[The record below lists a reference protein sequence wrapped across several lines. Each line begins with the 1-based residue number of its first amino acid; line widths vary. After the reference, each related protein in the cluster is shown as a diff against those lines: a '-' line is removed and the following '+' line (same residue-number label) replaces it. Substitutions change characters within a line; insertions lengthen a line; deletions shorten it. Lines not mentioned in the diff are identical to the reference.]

1 MSTRGIMI
9 PDYTNEQL
17 LEVAEIKTQ
26 EMVTV
31 NSDVW
36 FREQLVEELKKR
48 NIEFDYDKILR
59 GKIVSFS
66 YIK

>member
-17 LEVAEIKTQ
+17 LEVAKIKTQ

-36 FREQLVEELKKR
+36 FREQLVEEMKKR

>member
-9 PDYTNEQL
+9 SDYTNEQL
-17 LEVAEIKTQ
+17 LEVAEIKTN

-36 FREQLVEELKKR
+36 FREQLVDEMKKR
-48 NIEFDYDKILR
+48 NIEFDYNKILR
-59 GKIVSFS
+59 GKVISFS

>member
-1 MSTRGIMI
+1 MRGIMI

-17 LEVAEIKTQ
+17 LEVAQTKTK

-36 FREQLVEELKKR
+36 FRQQLVEEMKKR

-59 GKIVSFS
+59 GKVVSFS
-66 YIK
+66 TIK

>member
-1 MSTRGIMI
+1 MI

-17 LEVAEIKTQ
+17 LEVAKIKTQ

-36 FREQLVEELKKR
+36 FREQLVEEMKKR

-59 GKIVSFS
+59 GKIVSFA

>member
-1 MSTRGIMI
+1 MRGIMI

-17 LEVAEIKTQ
+17 LEVAQTKTQ

-36 FREQLVEELKKR
+36 FRQQLVEEMKKR

-59 GKIVSFS
+59 GKVVSFS
-66 YIK
+66 TIK